1 MDPYRVIGITAVLSE
16 PSTFFLERKDGG
28 RQVAVSSSL
37 LIQRLLLAAF
47 VTAADV
53 EVILVPGSSVV
64 LRIFAFE
71 PGKGLNRFAEN
82 EFHVSRLATQRNLGK
97 EDEHLEAF
105 LVDQKGI
112 EKAYNAYDPSIEQLL
127 AAAFVQPRVPVGKIR
142 VDIEYDGE
150 QITVARV
157 GEVFE
162 AMAPGGPAPVAHDPE
177 AGAHRPPAG

>member
-1 MDPYRVIGITAVLSE
+1 MDPSRVIGITAVLGE
-16 PSTFFLERKDGG
+16 PSTFFLEQHNGV

-71 PGKGLNRFAEN
+71 AGKGLNRFADN

-97 EDEHLEAF
+97 GDEHLEAF
-105 LVDQKGI
+105 LVDQNGI

-127 AAAFVQPRVPVGKIR
+127 AAAFAQPATPVGKIL
-142 VDIEYDGE
+142 VHIEFDGE
-150 QITVARV
+150 QITAARL
-157 GEVFE
+157 GEAFE
-162 AMAPGGPAPVAHDPE
+162 SRPPGGGPAPIVP
-177 AGAHRPPAG
+177 